1 MSFKLKAVI
10 RENVAA
16 GEFVNT
22 ETGEVIKY
30 DAGSLAYVYMPGSDY
45 PDLVKL
51 KGVVFPPKTEG
62 TITLELAIRKEEFRA
77 KFMDFVP
84 VLSTPPKA

>member
-1 MSFKLKAVI
+1 MGVKIRVII

-30 DAGSLAYVYMPGSDY
+30 DAGSLAYVYLPGCEL
-45 PDLVKL
+45 PDLIKL
-51 KGVVFPPKTEG
+51 KGVTHPPKTEG
-62 TITLELAIRKEEFRA
+62 TVSLDFSIRKEKLTA
-77 KFMDFVP
+77 K
-84 VLSTPPKA
+84 LSGFQVKS